1 MNALPKLVTI
11 ATTDTTPVVRKKA
24 VYAISSAVRNYQPS
38 MDEVT
43 KSLPE
48 GYSRDKI
55 DAGDMD
61 AVDALMDKL
70 RAHKVEASA

>member
-1 MNALPKLVTI
+1 
-11 ATTDTTPVVRKKA
+11 
-24 VYAISSAVRNYQPS
+24 

-48 GYSRDKI
+48 GYSHDKI

>member
-1 MNALPKLVTI
+1 MTI
-11 ATTDTTPVVRKKA
+11 STTDSTPNVRKKA
-24 VYAISSAVRNYQPS
+24 IYAISSAVRNYQPA

-70 RAHKVEASA
+70 RAHQVESA